1 MESLPTKDGLAHARR
16 IPIANLRSHSSR
28 EAANEI
34 YRKSLVYQ
42 EVDGA
47 RKLVA
52 ANYVLRSKD
61 RVGTQK
67 PLTAIEI

>member
-1 MESLPTKDGLAHARR
+1 MVSPTRAAFPSH
-16 IPIANLRSHSSR
+16 ICRSHSSR

-67 PLTAIEI
+67 PLTAIEL

>member
-1 MESLPTKDGLAHARR
+1 MVSPTRAAFPSHSC
-16 IPIANLRSHSSR
+16 RSYSSR

-34 YRKSLVYQ
+34 YGKSLVYQ

-61 RVGTQK
+61 CVGTQK
-67 PLTAIEI
+67 SLTAIEL